1 MPVSQSWMTSSGP
14 SRPRRLLPAQR
25 ALAEDADQ
33 AAQPPDV
40 RRVHLVRHPA
50 RLVRADVQVRAGE
63 DRGQP
68 GQDLLH
74 QLEGRGQVRVKPHR
88 AAAVAGQELVLDLV
102 PAGSQVRPQPQQ
114 RGGMPGRVD
123 LGNDRD
129 EAVRGVADQVAE
141 VFVTVEGGAGLRAG
155 GRAAQG
161 ERPGLVVGQVQVQHV
176 ELVEL
181 QQVDHPPDLP
191 DREEGA
197 GHVERQAAP
206 GVPRRVQDPR
216 GRHPEVFPA
225 RRHQLEQ
232 RGQAAGDAGRFR
244 RAQHDPAV
252 LDQQRVAFGGRVAA
266 VRREAGRRGQPA
278 RIGRGGQ
285 LDRDGR
291 LIRGPVAV
299 DRRQAQARP
308 AGDLGAEP
316 PDERRDRSIGVRDHR
331 ARPEGEP
338 RPVPGVEPR
347 RGRYD
352 RVVHRAGL
360 PGGVRLP

>member
-1 MPVSQSWMTSSGP
+1 M
-14 SRPRRLLPAQR
+14 
-25 ALAEDADQ
+25 
-33 AAQPPDV
+33 
-40 RRVHLVRHPA
+40 
-50 RLVRADVQVRAGE
+50 QVRAGE
-63 DRGQP
+63 DPGQA

-74 QLEGRGQVRVKPHR
+74 QLEGRRQLRVEPHG

-102 PAGSQVRPQPQQ
+102 PAGPQVRPQPQQ
-114 RGGMPGRVD
+114 RGGVPGRVD

-141 VFVTVEGGAGLRAG
+141 VFVPVERGVGLSAG

-191 DREEGA
+191 DGEEGT

-206 GVPRRVQDPR
+206 GVPRRVGDLR
-216 GRHPEVFPA
+216 GRDPDLVRPP
-225 RRHQLEQ
+225 RRRRGHQLDQ
-232 RGQAAGDAGRFR
+232 RGQAARDAGRFG
-244 RAQHDPAV
+244 RAQHDLAV
-252 LDQQRVAFGGRVAA
+252 LDHQRVAFTGRVAA
-266 VRREAGRRGQPA
+266 VRREAGRRGESA
-278 RIGRGGQ
+278 RFVRGGQ

-291 LIRGPVAV
+291 LIRHPVARR
-299 DRRQAQARP
+299 RRQAQARAP
-308 AGDLGAEP
+308 GDLRAEA
-316 PDERRDRSIGVRDHR
+316 PDEWRDRSTGVRDCG

-338 RPVPGVEPR
+338 RSDPGFVPH

-352 RVVHRAGL
+352 RVIHRGR
-360 PGGVRLP
+360 VY